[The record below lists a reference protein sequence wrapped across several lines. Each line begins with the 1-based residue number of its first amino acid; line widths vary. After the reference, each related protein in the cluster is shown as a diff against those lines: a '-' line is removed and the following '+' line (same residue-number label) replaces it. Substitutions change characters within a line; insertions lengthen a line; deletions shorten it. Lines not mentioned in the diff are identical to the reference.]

1 MSKEFWSGY
10 SDIYKG
16 EFAWLLPVTFAT
28 CAVAAGLTQW
38 VFQLQ
43 VLSLA
48 VGASMFAFYQLV
60 GCGSF
65 VIARIARNRQ
75 DAANAC

>member
-16 EFAWLLPVTFAT
+16 EFAWLLPVTFAA

-38 VFQLQ
+38 VLQ
-43 VLSLA
+43 SPVLSLS
-48 VGASMFAFYQLV
+48 VGASLFAFYQLV
-60 GCGSF
+60 GSGSF
-65 VIARIARNRQ
+65 VVARIARNRK
-75 DAANAC
+75 DAADAC